1 MVLHSNVPQITMSNM
16 EEVELSGYVVLEWVP
31 SQTPWSDGNWQV
43 TAFHVA
49 MPEGLS
55 WSSRSEVG
63 GRTIAV
69 LQDDAMRKCFAMGPL
84 PLRIFP
90 AEAEGI
96 YLNVTAPHPMLF
108 VLLRCDEG
116 EAWPTPRHVTV
127 SQNEAARWMDGGE
140 WVESCPLPSPLWDPL
155 RVFALAHYRPERKRR
170 VRRNDPLGILKR
182 STDEEMG
189 GDE

>member
-16 EEVELSGYVVLEWVP
+16 KQIELSGYLVLEWVP
-31 SQTPWSDGNWQV
+31 GQTPWSLGTWQV

-55 WSSRSEVG
+55 WSSRPEAG
-63 GRTIAV
+63 GRTIA
-69 LQDDAMRKCFAMGPL
+69 LLHDDDAHKRFAIGPL

-96 YLNVTAPHPMLF
+96 YLNVTAPQPMLF

-116 EAWPTPRHVTV
+116 ETWPTPRHVTV

-140 WVESCPLPSPLWDPL
+140 WVESCPLPSLLWDPL
-155 RVFALAHYRPERKRR
+155 REFALAHYRPERKRR

-182 STDEEMG
+182 STD
-189 GDE
+189 DEREHDA